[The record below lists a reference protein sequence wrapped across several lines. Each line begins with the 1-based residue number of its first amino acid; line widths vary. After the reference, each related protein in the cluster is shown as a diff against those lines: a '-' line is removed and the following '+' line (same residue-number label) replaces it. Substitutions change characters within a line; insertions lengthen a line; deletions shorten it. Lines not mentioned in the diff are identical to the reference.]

1 MVTRLD
7 KDNGAGGEK
16 DKGSYVQQARNELN
30 RLVCAGLVYSTLDS
44 KKDEEKKEEGMEVY
58 EKDGDEDGGVE
69 DEDDCRRDGG
79 GGGR

>member
-30 RLVCAGLVYSTLDS
+30 RLVCTGLVYSTLDS
-44 KKDEEKKEEGMEVY
+44 KKDEEKEEGMEVY
-58 EKDGDEDGGVE
+58 EKVGDEDGGVE

>member
-30 RLVCAGLVYSTLDS
+30 RLVCTGLVYSTLDS
-44 KKDEEKKEEGMEVY
+44 KKDEEKEEVMEVY

-79 GGGR
+79 GGR

>member
-30 RLVCAGLVYSTLDS
+30 RLVCTGLVYSTLDS
-44 KKDEEKKEEGMEVY
+44 KKDEEKEEVMEVY

-79 GGGR
+79 GRGR

>member
-30 RLVCAGLVYSTLDS
+30 RLVCTGLVYSTLDS
-44 KKDEEKKEEGMEVY
+44 KKDEEKEEVMEVY

>member
-44 KKDEEKKEEGMEVY
+44 KKDEEKEEGMEVY

-79 GGGR
+79 GRGR

>member
-30 RLVCAGLVYSTLDS
+30 RLVCTGLVYSTLDS
-44 KKDEEKKEEGMEVY
+44 KKDEKEEGMEVY

-69 DEDDCRRDGG
+69 DENDCRRDGG
-79 GGGR
+79 ER

>member
-44 KKDEEKKEEGMEVY
+44 KKDEEKEEVMEVY

-79 GGGR
+79 GRGR

>member
-44 KKDEEKKEEGMEVY
+44 KKDEEKEEVMEVY

-69 DEDDCRRDGG
+69 DEDDCRRDGR
-79 GGGR
+79 GR

>member
-16 DKGSYVQQARNELN
+16 DKVSYVQQARNELN

-44 KKDEEKKEEGMEVY
+44 KKDEEKEEVMEVY
-58 EKDGDEDGGVE
+58 EKDGDEDG
-69 DEDDCRRDGG
+69 R
-79 GGGR
+79 